1 MEVIIRP
8 TTESAVK
15 FTAKIMADAL
25 RANPEMVLGLAT
37 GRTME
42 AVYKELARMYREEG
56 LDFSRCSSFN
66 LDEYIG
72 LAGDDKNSYRYYMN
86 HHLFNNVNIDK
97 ARTNLPDGLA
107 KDPVAE
113 GERYEAAIKA
123 AGGVDIQLLGIGRDG
138 HIGFNEPLS
147 SLNSR
152 TRAKALTPETYHQNG
167 PLFDKPE
174 DMPMRAF
181 TMGVGTIM
189 DARRVL
195 LLVTGDEKKEILKK
209 AVEGPVT
216 SMISATALQFHNR
229 AVVVCDADAA
239 ALLENKEYY
248 NWVFAKEPQWQAYQ
262 NI

>member
-8 TTESAVK
+8 TTESAVNL
-15 FTAKIMADAL
+15 TAKIIAEQL

-42 AVYKELARMYREEG
+42 AVYEELARLHREEG
-56 LDFSRCSSFN
+56 LDFSKSKSFN

-86 HHLFNNVNIDK
+86 FHLFSKVNIDP
-97 ARTNLPDGLA
+97 AMTNLPDGLA
-107 KDPVAE
+107 TDVVAE
-113 GERYEAAIKA
+113 GERYEAAIKD
-123 AGGVDIQLLGIGRDG
+123 AGGVDMQLLGIGRDG
-138 HIGFNEPLS
+138 HIAFNEPLS
-147 SLNSR
+147 SLSSR
-152 TRAKALTPETYHQNG
+152 TRAKALTEETYNQNA

-189 DARRVL
+189 DAKRVVML
-195 LLVTGDEKKEILKK
+195 ITGAEKAEIAKQ
-209 AVEGPVT
+209 AIEGPVT
-216 SMISATALQFHNR
+216 SMISATALQFHNN
-229 AVVVCDADAA
+229 AVVIIDAEAA
-239 ALLENKEYY
+239 ELLENKSYY
-248 NWVFAKEPQWQAYQ
+248 NWVFSKEPQWKDYQ

>member
-15 FTAKIMADAL
+15 LAAKIIAEDL
-25 RANPEMVLGLAT
+25 RKNPKMVLGLAT

-42 AVYKELARMYREEG
+42 SVYAELAKMYREEG
-56 LDFSRCSSFN
+56 LDFSQAKSFN

-97 ARTNLPDGLA
+97 NKTNLPNGLA
-107 KDPVAE
+107 ADAAAE

-123 AGGVDIQLLGIGRDG
+123 AGGVDLQLLGIGRDG

-147 SLNSR
+147 SLSSR
-152 TRAKALTPETYHQNG
+152 TRAKALTPETYAQNG

-189 DARRVL
+189 DAKRVL
-195 LLVTGDEKKEILKK
+195 LLITGAEKAQITKK
-209 AVEGPVT
+209 AIEGPVT
-216 SMISATALQFHNR
+216 SMISATALQFHNN
-229 AVVVCDADAA
+229 AVVVCDAEAA

-248 NWVFAKEPQWQAYQ
+248 NWVFAKEPQWKEYQ

>member
-8 TTESAVK
+8 TTDSAVK
-15 FTAKIMADAL
+15 LTAKIIADQL
-25 RANPEMVLGLAT
+25 RNDPDMVLGLAT

-42 AVYKELARMYREEG
+42 AVYAELVRMHKEEG
-56 LDFSRCSSFN
+56 LDFSNASSFN

-86 HHLFNNVNIDK
+86 YHLFNNVNIDK
-97 ARTNLPDGLA
+97 SRTNLPDGLA
-107 KDPVAE
+107 SDAKAE
-113 GERYEAAIKA
+113 GERYEADITA
-123 AGGVDIQLLGIGRDG
+123 AGGIDLQLLGIGRDG

-152 TRAKALTPETYHQNG
+152 TRAKALTEETYNQNA
-167 PLFDKPE
+167 PLFDNPA

-189 DARRVL
+189 DARKVV
-195 LLVTGDEKKEILKK
+195 LLVTGAEKAEILKQ

-216 SMISATALQFHNR
+216 GMISATALQYHNQTI
-229 AVVVCDADAA
+229 VVCDAEAA
-239 ALLENKEYY
+239 ELLEQKSYY
-248 NWVFAKEPQWQAYQ
+248 NWVFSKEPQWQEYQ

>member
-15 FTAKIMADAL
+15 FTARLIADQL
-25 RANPEMVLGLAT
+25 RANPKMVLGLAT

-42 AVYKELARMYREEG
+42 AVYAELARMHREEG
-56 LDFSRCSSFN
+56 LDFSQAQSFN

-72 LAGDDKNSYRYYMN
+72 LSGDNKNSYRYYMN
-86 HHLFNNVNIDK
+86 YHLFNHVNIDK
-97 ARTNLPDGLA
+97 SKTNLPNGMA
-107 KDPVAE
+107 EDPIAE

-123 AGGVDIQLLGIGRDG
+123 AGGVDMQLLGIGRDG

-152 TRAKALTPETYHQNG
+152 TRAKALTPETYEQNA

-189 DARRVL
+189 DAESVI
-195 LLVTGDEKKEILKK
+195 LLVTGAEKAQILKK

-216 SMISATALQFHNR
+216 SMISATALQYHNK
-229 AVVVCDADAA
+229 ALVICDEEAG
-239 ALLENKEYY
+239 ALLEGKKYY
-248 NWVFAKEPQWQAYQ
+248 NWIFEKEPQWQKYH